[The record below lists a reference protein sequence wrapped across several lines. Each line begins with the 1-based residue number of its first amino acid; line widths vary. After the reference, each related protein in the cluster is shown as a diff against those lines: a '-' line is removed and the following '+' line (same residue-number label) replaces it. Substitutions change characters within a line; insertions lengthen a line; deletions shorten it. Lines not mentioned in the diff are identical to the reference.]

1 MGEKRKFIVTSPDG
15 KKYKVTVPDG
25 KTKEDAIRFVQ
36 DKMGQGV
43 QPGDATAGTEGSE
56 ASLASGDMAWGDV
69 GAQALSNVPESTQ
82 RMFKETYEAI
92 SHPVKTAK
100 TIFDLGK
107 GLIQLAIPGEQGSE
121 QQARAV
127 GKFFADRYGG
137 IENIKRTI
145 AKDPAGVLAD
155 VAMIFTGGGAIAG
168 RLPGV
173 AGTAGRAVAKYAQ
186 RLDPIDIGVRT
197 AIGATKGVGKGAAA
211 ATGVLTG
218 TGGSPIKEAFK
229 AGTRGTPFLSNDFT
243 RNLRAGENL
252 EGVVTDA
259 LSGLAKKA
267 KESGKLY
274 EKGQKLWKRTQ
285 TPLDIDPVISQY
297 KKLKGKLTEG
307 GFSLV
312 GKDQLDVV
320 AEIDNV
326 LAEFLDSGLKH
337 NAEGFHALK
346 KRLDSVNV
354 DFDKQG
360 LAGKLLAQTRK
371 SVVKAISDKVP
382 DYAHAMEQTQKALT
396 EVEHLRKEFSLG
408 RHNTPSQILRKLQG
422 AMRANATTGF
432 GFKEKMLGKLDP
444 AGKLQQK
451 LAGQLLNPL
460 APHGIVRG
468 VGAGTVGLGGLYGAA
483 SGLLNPAWLSFMGL
497 QSPRI
502 AGELAYKAGQF
513 AGAGGALP
521 KIGGL
526 LKMTK
531 PKASLATH
539 GLFQIGRQES
549 DREKEKK
556 KKKQTKGKI
565 KRKDKNK

>member
-1 MGEKRKFIVTSPDG
+1 MEKKRKFIVKSPSG

-36 DKMGQGV
+36 EQIEQGI
-43 QPGDATAGTEGSE
+43 QPGDATAGTEDSE
-56 ASLASGDMAWGDV
+56 APLASGDMAWGDV
-69 GAQALSNVPESTQ
+69 GAQALSNAPESTQ
-82 RMFKETYEAI
+82 RMFKDTWEAI
-92 SHPVKTAK
+92 THPIKTAK
-100 TIFDLGK
+100 SLYGLGK
-107 GLIQLAIPGEQGSE
+107 GIIEIAREGDQGADE

-127 GKFFADRYGG
+127 GKFFSDRYFGM
-137 IENIKRTI
+137 ENLKRTL
-145 AKDPAGVLAD
+145 AKDPAGFLAD
-155 VAMIFTGGGAIAG
+155 ASMLLTGGGA
-168 RLPGV
+168 
-173 AGTAGRAVAKYAQ
+173 AVARIPGTVGKVGKFTSKYAQ

-197 AIGATKGVGKGAAA
+197 AIGATKGAGKGVAA

-252 EGVVTDA
+252 EGVVADS
-259 LSGLAKKA
+259 LSSLAKKA
-267 KESGKLY
+267 EEGGKLY
-274 EKGQKLWKRTQ
+274 QKGQKLWKRTQ
-285 TPLDIDPVISQY
+285 TPLDIEPVILQY
-297 KKLKGKLTEG
+297 EKLKGELTEG
-307 GFSLV
+307 GFSLI

-320 AEIDNV
+320 ADIDNV

-337 NAEGFHALK
+337 NAEGFDALK
-346 KRLDSVNV
+346 KRLDNVTV
-354 DFDKQG
+354 DFDKQR
-360 LAGKLLAQTRK
+360 LAGKLLANTRK

-382 DYAHAMEQTQKALT
+382 DYAQAMEQTQKALT

-444 AGKLQQK
+444 TGKLQQK

-539 GLFQIGRQES
+539 GLFQAGRQE
-549 DREKEKK
+549 RVK

-565 KRKDKNK
+565 KRKGK